1 MAAFNFP
8 DNPDNGFETTNE
20 LTGITYK
27 YNSVSSTWIVVS
39 TAATDLYATNIDIAA
54 ETNARIAA
62 DNIQDDRLTDLEDA
76 SPPSS
81 GGGLTYQIGT
91 DKVMRY
97 GEPAIELVGS
107 DNSYTNVKFAGT
119 DGIAVTSD
127 LQSIIIDGSSI
138 TSRVDILELQNPI
151 LKKSFNVGNRD
162 GIATIRDGEMSVDA
176 QSTNNINFISIG
188 PTSLEGISTP
198 QGMLGDTLIMTR
210 VSDGESYRFTITGGG
225 PGLYGVNQV
234 DGLDA
239 TITLTSYYVEI
250 FPASGAATNLENYYN
265 RTEIDDKFEN
275 VDVTTSRE
283 LALSLISGLKIAV
296 TLATDFQDLR
306 EKMLLKLS
314 EIEIAA
320 TLES

>member
-1 MAAFNFP
+1 MSAFQFP
-8 DNPDNGFETTNE
+8 DPASEQTVTNPS
-20 LTGITYK
+20 TGSTYEWQADPGK
-27 YNSVSSTWIVVS
+27 WVLVSNNS
-39 TAATDLYATNIDIAA
+39 DLPGIP
-54 ETNARIAA
+54 E
-62 DNIQDDRLTDLEDA
+62 QV
-76 SPPSS
+76 
-81 GGGLTYQIGT
+81 TYQIQT
-91 DKVMRY
+91 DQILQS
-97 GEPAIELVGS
+97 GEPAIELVDSAGLFS
-107 DNSYTNVKFAGT
+107 SVKFTGT
-119 DGIAVTSD
+119 GGLGVTSD
-127 LQSIIIDGSSI
+127 FSGIIIDGSSI
-138 TSRVDILELQNPI
+138 ASRVDILELQNPI
-151 LKKSFNVGNRD
+151 LKKSFNVANRD

-176 QSTNNINFISIG
+176 QSTNNINFISVG
-188 PTSLEGISTP
+188 PTSLEGVSTP
-198 QGMLGDTLIMTR
+198 IGMLGDTLIMSR

-250 FPASGAATNLENYYN
+250 FPANGAAANLENYYN
-265 RTEIDDKFEN
+265 RTEIDDKLEN
-275 VDVTTSRE
+275 VDATTSRE

>member
-1 MAAFNFP
+1 MAAFQFP
-8 DNPDNGFETTNE
+8 DPTDTNTVTNE
-20 LTGITYK
+20 ETGATY
-27 YNSVSSTWIVVS
+27 TWV
-39 TAATDLYATNIDIAA
+39 
-54 ETNARIAA
+54 A
-62 DNIQDDRLTDLEDA
+62 DPGKWVLA
-76 SPPSS
+76 SS
-81 GGGLTYQIGT
+81 GGALPEAQEQVTYQIQT
-91 DKVMRY
+91 DKILRSSD
-97 GEPAIELVGS
+97 PAIELVDSAGFYS
-107 DNSYTNVKFAGT
+107 NVKFSGT
-119 DGIAVTSD
+119 GGVGVTSD
-127 LQSIIIDGSSI
+127 FNGLIIDGSSI

-151 LKKSFNVGNRD
+151 LKKSFTVANRD

-188 PTSLEGISTP
+188 PTSLEGLIAP
-198 QGMLGDTLIMTR
+198 QGMLGDTLIMSR
-210 VSDGESYRFTITGGG
+210 VSDGESYRFTITGGA

-239 TITLTSYYVEI
+239 TISLTSYYVEI
-250 FPASGAATNLENYYN
+250 FPANGAATNLENYYN

-275 VDVTTSRE
+275 VDASTSRE
-283 LALSLISGLKIAV
+283 LALSLISGLKVAV

>member
-1 MAAFNFP
+1 MARFEFP
-8 DNPDNGFETTNE
+8 QNPGDNATTTND
-20 LTGITYK
+20 LTGVTYIYDLDSK
-27 YNSVSSTWIVVS
+27 TWSVAGTSAEDNFATAVALTAEQNS
-39 TAATDLYATNIDIAA
+39 
-54 ETNARIAA
+54 RISA
-62 DNIQDDRLTDLEDA
+62 DNLLDGRVASLEN
-76 SPPSS
+76 SSSS

-119 DGIAVTSD
+119 AGIAVTSD

-151 LKKSFNVGNRD
+151 LKKSFNVANRD

-188 PTSLEGISTP
+188 PTSLEGVSTP
-198 QGMLGDTLIMTR
+198 QGMVGDTLIMSR
-210 VSDGESYRFTITGGG
+210 VSDGEAYRFTITGGA

-250 FPASGAATNLENYYN
+250 FPASGPATNLENYYN
-265 RTEIDDKFEN
+265 RTEIDNKLEN
-275 VDVTTSRE
+275 ADATSSRE

>member
-1 MAAFNFP
+1 MPAFQFP
-8 DNPDNGFETTNE
+8 DPTSQTTVENPN
-20 LTGITYK
+20 TGVTYQWK
-27 YNSVSSTWIVVS
+27 ADPGKWVTIASTF
-39 TAATDLYATNIDIAA
+39 DIADLP
-54 ETNARIAA
+54 EQVTYV
-62 DNIQDDRLTDLEDA
+62 IQ
-76 SPPSS
+76 
-81 GGGLTYQIGT
+81 T
-91 DKVMRY
+91 DKILRSSD
-97 GEPAIELVGS
+97 PAVELVDSTGS
-107 DNSYTNVKFAGT
+107 YSNVKFTGT
-119 DGIAVTSD
+119 DGVGVTSD
-127 LQSIIIDGSSI
+127 FNGIIIDGSSI

-210 VSDGESYRFTITGGG
+210 VSDGEAYRFTITGGA

-250 FPASGAATNLENYYN
+250 FPASGAAANLENYYN